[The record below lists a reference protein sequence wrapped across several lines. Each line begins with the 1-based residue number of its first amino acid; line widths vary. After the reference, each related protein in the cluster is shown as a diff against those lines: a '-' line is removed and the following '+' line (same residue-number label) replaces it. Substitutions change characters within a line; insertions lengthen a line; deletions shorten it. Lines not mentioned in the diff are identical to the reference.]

1 MSAETVTER
10 AKRPLPKTLKGYV
23 VSTSMVKTAVV
34 RVERRMKH
42 PLYGKTIRRHKKYL
56 AHDEQDKC
64 GIGDWVEIMPCRP
77 ISKRKRWRVSRIIE
91 KAE

>member
-1 MSAETVTER
+1 MSAETATVER
-10 AKRPLPKTLKGYV
+10 SLPKTLKGYV
-23 VSTSMVKTAVV
+23 VSTVNEKTAVI

-56 AHDEQDKC
+56 AHDDQNSC

-77 ISKRKRWRVSRIIE
+77 LSKRKRWRVSRIIE

>member
-1 MSAETVTER
+1 MSAETATVER
-10 AKRPLPKTLKGYV
+10 SLPKTLKGYV
-23 VSTSMVKTAVV
+23 VSTANEKTAVV

-56 AHDEQDKC
+56 AHDEQSSC

-77 ISKRKRWRVSRIIE
+77 MSKRKRWRVSRVIE